1 MTAKCCKCKC
11 QAIYKTLLV
20 STSFFPYLYFFTFIF
35 WSVAGAVLIA
45 VGIYAK
51 IAKEQGIVD
60 TVTADPALL
69 LIAVG
74 SLMFSITFCGCF
86 GALRNGSI
94 LLQLFLGLLVVLVLL
109 QIATAALGF
118 VFSDM
123 VRRRRRR
130 NKGIVRYR
138 DDQDLENA
146 IDFVQR
152 KFQCCGVHSYK
163 DWSLNVYFEC
173 SVTNP
178 SLENCGVPFSCCS
191 VLNTMC
197 GYGTQKTKEFETSKS
212 IYSKGCLS
220 SIVQWGK
227 QNLLLISGLSVG
239 LLCLEVTAVQL
250 NQIKKVETR
259 KKVNTQRN
267 MNRRNYKAPH
277 Q

>member
-1 MTAKCCKCKC
+1 METYKAIKYTLFICC
-11 QAIYKTLLV
+11 Y
-20 STSFFPYLYFFTFIF
+20 IF
-35 WSVAGAVLIA
+35 WVAGAVLIA

-123 VRRRRRR
+123 VLERAQRLME
-130 NKGIVRYR
+130 KGIVRYR

-178 SLENCGVPFSCCS
+178 SLENCGVPFSCCVQRRNES

-239 LLCLEVTAVQL
+239 LLCLEVI
-250 NQIKKVETR
+250 NQKAKQRHKK
-259 KKVNTQRN
+259 
-267 MNRRNYKAPH
+267 M
-277 Q
+277 

>member
-1 MTAKCCKCKC
+1 MKKGSSRAAKMETYKAIKYTLFICC
-11 QAIYKTLLV
+11 Y
-20 STSFFPYLYFFTFIF
+20 IF
-35 WSVAGAVLIA
+35 WVAGAVLIA

-130 NKGIVRYR
+130 NVPSFMY
-138 DDQDLENA
+138 
-146 IDFVQR
+146 
-152 KFQCCGVHSYK
+152 FQCCGVHSYK

-178 SLENCGVPFSCCS
+178 SLENCGVPFSCCVQRRNES

-220 SIVQWGK
+220 NIK
-227 QNLLLISGLSVG
+227 KCKCLFLLIFFFMVCIIPQIIMISLA
-239 LLCLEVTAVQL
+239 AVQL

>member
-1 MTAKCCKCKC
+1 METYKAIKYTLFICC
-11 QAIYKTLLV
+11 Y
-20 STSFFPYLYFFTFIF
+20 IF
-35 WSVAGAVLIA
+35 WVAGAVLIA

-123 VRRRRRR
+123 VLERAQRLME
-130 NKGIVRYR
+130 KGIVRYR

-152 KFQCCGVHSYK
+152 K
-163 DWSLNVYFEC
+163 
-173 SVTNP
+173 
-178 SLENCGVPFSCCS
+178 S

-239 LLCLEVTAVQL
+239 LLCLEIIMISLAAVQL